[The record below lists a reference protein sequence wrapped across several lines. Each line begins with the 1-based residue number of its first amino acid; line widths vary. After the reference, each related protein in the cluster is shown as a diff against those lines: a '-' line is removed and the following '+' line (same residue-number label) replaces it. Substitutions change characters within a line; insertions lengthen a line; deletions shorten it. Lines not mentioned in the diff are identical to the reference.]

1 MVSDFQYVV
10 KAINSIETATLKG
23 DPNST
28 IFQLFTRVQLVIQAC
43 TSPFFITHIC
53 SHIGLPSPMAKG
65 NQAVDQLISFTV
77 VENSQN
83 PSSIFNRPY
92 KATLYYTRV
101 LTCYTNNS
109 QP

>member
-1 MVSDFQYVV
+1 
-10 KAINSIETATLKG
+10 
-23 DPNST
+23 
-28 IFQLFTRVQLVIQAC
+28 
-43 TSPFFITHIC
+43 
-53 SHIGLPSPMAKG
+53 MAEG
-65 NQAVDQLISFTV
+65 NQAVDQLISFTA

-109 QP
+109 QPSLETNANILLGPAPPAVVFYLWALILASTLVVFKQIVSVKLMLLIFPSLVP